1 MNSFKITAT
10 ATVQVAKPQLI
21 GPETG
26 KTAESFD
33 DDLDEPDDGDDFW
46 HTSVGKFK
54 FSLDSLPQPLQYI
67 YQLLKVIERSMRHNW
82 LFIVFILGTSKY

>member
-67 YQLLKVIERSMRHNW
+67 YQLLKVIERS
-82 LFIVFILGTSKY
+82 T